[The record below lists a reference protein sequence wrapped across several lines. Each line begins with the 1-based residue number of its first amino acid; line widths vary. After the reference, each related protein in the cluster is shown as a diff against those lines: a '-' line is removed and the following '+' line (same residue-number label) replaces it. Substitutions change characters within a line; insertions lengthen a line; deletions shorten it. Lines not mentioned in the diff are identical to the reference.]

1 MKLELP
7 PISQKKVFFFVFFLE
22 LQTLIILQHRNQ
34 LNLYNFGG
42 SDAPPGH
49 SPLHGF
55 LHFFFFFVVFLYV
68 FSPRSRCKLDSFHP
82 SKTQF
87 RKTKAFTNWHR

>member
-7 PISQKKVFFFVFFLE
+7 PISQKKSFFFVFFLE

-55 LHFFFFFVVFLYV
+55 LHFFLLLLLFSCMF
-68 FSPRSRCKLDSFHP
+68 FSPVPVQVR
-82 SKTQF
+82 QF
-87 RKTKAFTNWHR
+87 SSQ

>member
-7 PISQKKVFFFVFFLE
+7 PISQKSFFFV

-34 LNLYNFGG
+34 LILYNFVG

-49 SPLHGF
+49 SPSVI
-55 LHFFFFFVVFLYV
+55 FFFFFFFLK
-68 FSPRSRCKLDSFHP
+68 FPFLCFLPSPGAVRQVSS
-82 SKTQF
+82 Q
-87 RKTKAFTNWHR
+87 

>member
-7 PISQKKVFFFVFFLE
+7 PISQKKSFFFVFFLE

-55 LHFFFFFVVFLYV
+55 LHFFFFLLFSCMFFLPGPGA
-68 FSPRSRCKLDSFHP
+68 S
-82 SKTQF
+82 
-87 RKTKAFTNWHR
+87 